1 MSMPY
6 RSSGKT
12 TEKLEHSAL
21 SSALASLLSVPSI
34 VQGLDSTEPQIL
46 HPKLKSLLEAFR
58 KNALDQCSSLF
69 PSEFKTQSVLCE
81 QFLDFLCN
89 QLSEAQLPLSFG
101 EPLVRLSE
109 LQENFDT
116 YGDSLDL
123 AKFLRQAHLKETVFV
138 QVSWDEEPKLE
149 TILKLLKK
157 VPDSFFHKGNYTLK
171 SFVGRV
177 GYLHYTFSKQ
187 KEKWECE
194 GRELTW
200 IEVCWECLA
209 KGLAPVVLC
218 YNNEP
223 YSTSPHF
230 VSSMEYQKLLNL
242 AQLQD
247 EFVKL
252 KLPRVE
258 KPQQFHKKDTFGE
271 TNSTPVKK
279 LDTQVIKE
287 LKTDDSS
294 ESRNSRN
301 YEVDFRRTHEPF
313 TSWRTS
319 EPYKTEN
326 YRLHERQS
334 SRERPSSYL
343 QTEPSPYQS
352 YKPQE
357 AIQKSSTPQN
367 HEFRPSLHPEKPR
380 ESSRPSPYFQ
390 EFEKSSAR
398 QEPFQRVP
406 TPSYQSR
413 PYLRDFSYQP
423 STFQE
428 PSYERQELTKSRERL
443 HTPNEKS
450 YEKQELRNSRERLHT
465 PSTFQEPSYERP
477 QELIRS
483 RERLYIPN
491 EKSYEKQELR
501 NSRERLHISNTPQ
514 ETSYERPQEFN
525 NSRERLYIP
534 STPQEGTYK
543 PSYKVFS
550 RESSQPRKEPRQFS
564 FDNFE
569 ENRKTLPRNNSHN
582 EIGYGRST
590 PKEPKNPESF
600 EKESM
605 PRYIFN
611 KGLESPRETPKQDFP
626 DPQNR
631 TYSFNSRPPPR
642 DPYDSKYEFSSKET
656 NIKTPIDSWTC
667 PKCAHQEQPDKYECS
682 ACRQI
687 NWDKFYEIKS
697 RQRSSKPSYN
707 MTSKSRNPGIHPE
720 YSPRSRPHT
729 PNLPPRPDSRSCPN
743 CSSLNSAYAMTCYA
757 CSKMLPQKI

>member
-1 MSMPY
+1 MPY
-6 RSSGKT
+6 RFSGKT

-21 SSALASLLSVPSI
+21 SSTLASLLSVPSI
-34 VQGLDSTEPQIL
+34 VQALDSTEPEIL
-46 HPKLKSLLEAFR
+46 HPKLKSALGAFR
-58 KNALDQCSSLF
+58 NNALDHCSSLF

-89 QLSEAQLPLSFG
+89 QFSEAQLPLSFG

-123 AKFLRQAHLKETVFV
+123 AKFLRQTHLKETVFV

-149 TILKLLKK
+149 TIVKLLKK

-194 GRELTW
+194 GRDLTW
-200 IEVCWECLA
+200 IEVCWECLT

-230 VSSMEYQKLLNL
+230 VSSMEYQKLLSL

-258 KPQQFHKKDTFGE
+258 KPQQFHRKDTFGE

-319 EPYKTEN
+319 EPYKPEN

-357 AIQKSSTPQN
+357 AIQKPSTPQN
-367 HEFRPSLHPEKPR
+367 HEFRPGLHPEKPR

-390 EFEKSSAR
+390 EFEKPSAR
-398 QEPFQRVP
+398 QEPFQRVS

-413 PYLRDFSYQP
+413 PYPRDFSYQP
-423 STFQE
+423 RTFQE
-428 PSYERQELTKSRERL
+428 PNYERPQELTKSRERL
-443 HTPNEKS
+443 HTPNA
-450 YEKQELRNSRERLHT
+450 
-465 PSTFQEPSYERP
+465 FQESSYER
-477 QELIRS
+477 QELTKS
-483 RERLYIPN
+483 REGLYIPN
-491 EKSYEKQELR
+491 ETSYERPQELR
-501 NSRERLHISNTPQ
+501 NSRERLHIPN
-514 ETSYERPQEFN
+514 
-525 NSRERLYIP
+525 
-534 STPQEGTYK
+534 TPQEGTYK

-569 ENRKTLPRNNSHN
+569 ENRKTLPRNNSYN
-582 EIGYGRST
+582 EIGHGRST

-611 KGLESPRETPKQDFP
+611 KGLESPREVPKQDFP

-631 TYSFNSRPPPR
+631 TYSFNTRPPPR
-642 DPYDSKYEFSSKET
+642 DPYNSKYEFSNKET
-656 NIKTPIDSWTC
+656 NIKIPADSWTC

-707 MTSKSRNPGIHPE
+707 MTPKSRNPGIHPE

-757 CSKMLPQKI
+757 CNKMLPQKI